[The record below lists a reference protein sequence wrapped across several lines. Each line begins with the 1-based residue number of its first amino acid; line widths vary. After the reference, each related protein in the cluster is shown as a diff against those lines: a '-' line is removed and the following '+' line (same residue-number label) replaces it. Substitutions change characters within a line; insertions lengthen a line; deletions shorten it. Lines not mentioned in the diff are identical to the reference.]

1 MRYYTNECV
10 GCQLPCIYESCPYYK
25 VEHFK
30 CDFCGEEEIVLYR
43 YDGYEICDN
52 CLLKQ
57 FDIVGSNE

>member
-30 CDFCGEEEIVLYR
+30 CDFCEEETTLYH
-43 YDGYEICDN
+43 YDGYEICGN
-52 CLLKQ
+52 CLLNQ